1 MFVMPAQLI
10 LPHTF
15 YQAIVAHARADFPNE
30 ACGLLRG
37 RDGCVSD
44 ILPAR
49 NVAPNPRQDYQA
61 DAQSLLQA
69 LRWEDE
75 GDELVGIYHCHPTSP
90 AYPSAVDAARA
101 FYPDSVYLIIS
112 LQEPGAPQM
121 NGYLLR
127 PEVVLRGDAA
137 RSLQLDIPFEQV
149 RPGLWAY
156 HLPAGAP
163 LLDRFPDAPSDDV
176 AFYLVF
182 EDNSGHKQPQ
192 VRLISVLPAPLTIQ
206 L

>member
-1 MFVMPAQLI
+1 MTSRLV
-10 LPHTF
+10 LPLTI
-15 YQAIVAHARADFPNE
+15 YQAMLAHARSESPNE

-37 RDGCVSD
+37 REGRVSG
-44 ILPAR
+44 ILAAR
-49 NVAPNPRQDYQA
+49 NVAADPWRDYEV
-61 DAQSLLQA
+61 DAGSLLRA
-69 LRWEDE
+69 LEWEDE
-75 GDELVGIYHCHPTSP
+75 GDELIAIYHSHPTAP

-127 PEVVLRGDAA
+127 PEAVLRGDAA